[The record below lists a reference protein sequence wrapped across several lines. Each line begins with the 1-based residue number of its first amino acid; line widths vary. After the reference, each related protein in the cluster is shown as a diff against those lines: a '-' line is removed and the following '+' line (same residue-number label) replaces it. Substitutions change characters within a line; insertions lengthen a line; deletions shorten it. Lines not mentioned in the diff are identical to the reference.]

1 MFWPSEEMR
10 AKGGRSAWKDWL
22 PCIGMVGYVVH
33 FWMPGHRDPLFR
45 SPFSRVVYLVAM
57 NGYYVPVGEFGI
69 REYDPIRDGD
79 DGLSE
84 EEEMAT
90 AAAGVLVA
98 MRAVNARR
106 SSVQHEL
113 HELDELQLQ
122 QRERLRGEGLTP
134 ILGSSLESPTS
145 HLMGSSVLSG
155 VGADVDAYTYDDAK
169 VEEHAPLDAVGE
181 RASVSGATPIVLAG
195 AIASGN
201 VQMRAVSSSSSED
214 EAELLNYEMQRR
226 EQFFNMW
233 KMMSEHKD
241 AELKQAEQA
250 KREERAEALSPEPAA
265 VEQQETTAAQ
275 AHETGIALMEC
286 AAEER
291 TPATPCDASASR
303 DDVGVERV
311 CESELAP
318 EAQTAACVTQL
329 EQQTLPECS
338 DV

>member
-145 HLMGSSVLSG
+145 HLMESSGLSG

-169 VEEHAPLDAVGE
+169 VDDHAALDAVGE
-181 RASVSGATPIVLAG
+181 RASVSNATAIVLAG
-195 AIASGN
+195 AITSGN

-241 AELKQAEQA
+241 AELKQGEQS
-250 KREERAEALSPEPAA
+250 KREERADALTPEPAKD
-265 VEQQETTAAQ
+265 EQQETVATQTLETDTALAECGVDERS
-275 AHETGIALMEC
+275 AVTPSDTTG
-286 AAEER
+286 R
-291 TPATPCDASASR
+291 T
-303 DDVGVERV
+303 DDVGGEQMR
-311 CESELAP
+311 ESEVALEVQNAP
-318 EAQTAACVTQL
+318 CVAQL